1 MARRRFVPWVLFGLL
16 LWLLLAGIDVPA
28 LAIAKY
34 SLYFGCAVALPGLLL
49 LRALWRS
56 TGNWTEDLALGAA
69 VGLAYELAGWA
80 LFTALGL
87 QSMLIL
93 WPLLL
98 LACFAA
104 IPSLRQYWRIAEP
117 DPLPAAWHW
126 VVGFSCAL
134 TCALIAAATMGPNAV
149 PPAGESYYQDL
160 LYHLSMVHELIRHV
174 PPETPQVAGVPLN
187 YHWLP
192 NAHLAAAV
200 DITQLPPELVLFRL
214 WMLPMV
220 TVGIITFAALARLVS
235 RVWWTGL
242 LAALMTAVA
251 ANFSIWNGRTGVSTS
266 AFEFLSPSQTFG
278 VVVGTAAA
286 VLFLVVLFEPGVPK
300 RTWILLTAVA
310 ILGGGSKPTT
320 LPILIGGTGLLGLF
334 VLIKLRRLPARA
346 LLASGVIVFAAVFT
360 MLTVAGSTGGSKLQL
375 FGIVRATAGYVGLTG
390 DETMAATGGWILDA
404 LSSGDASTVLAGWVL
419 VVALLISQLAL
430 LAGLGVL
437 ATRRT
442 RQDPVA
448 WWLAGSM
455 IAGWLGMLLLDH
467 PAASQGYFLRSLVP
481 FAAAGA
487 GLLMTEAL
495 QGRTRR
501 EIGGLAGVAVV
512 LGLTL
517 TLVPRLA
524 APDPSADRDKQ
535 IAAVALPELAFIALV
550 LLVISAWLILGAR
563 VRGLRGLGPALVVL
577 TLLAG
582 SWQGAVSYGHYVIK
596 AGSYPL
602 PSAPV
607 SDLER
612 LDPGEQE
619 SLLWLQ
625 HNTGPD
631 DVVVTNTACR
641 PARRQPPDCDA
652 RGYLV
657 SGLGGRR
664 TLLEGWAYTEQAL
677 QHHGADGKRYNLQ
690 PSPWLD
696 RLELTQ
702 QVYAAPT
709 RELLNRL
716 YTEYGVRWI
725 YADSLAGKVSE
736 DLAKLARPRLVAG
749 PVTVYEVPAP

>member
-1 MARRRFVPWVLFGLL
+1 MESRLVPWVLFLAL
-16 LWLLLAGIDVPA
+16 FWLLLAGIDVPA

-34 SLYFGCAVALPGLLL
+34 VLYFGCAVALPGVLL

-56 TGNWTEDLALGAA
+56 TGNWAEDLALGAT
-69 VGLAYELAGWA
+69 VGLTFELAGWA

-87 QSMLIL
+87 GSWLIV

-98 LACFAA
+98 LLCFAA
-104 IPSLRQYWRIAEP
+104 IPPLQRYWRIAEP
-117 DPLPAAWHW
+117 DPLPLVWHW
-126 VVGFSCAL
+126 VVAFSAGFAC
-134 TCALIAAATMGPNAV
+134 TVIAAATMGPNAV
-149 PPAGESYYQDL
+149 PPAGDTYYQDL
-160 LYHLSMVHELIRHV
+160 LFHLSMVHELIRQV

-214 WMLPMV
+214 WMLPIV
-220 TVGIITFAALARLVS
+220 TVGIVTFAALARLVS

-242 LAALMTAVA
+242 LAALMTAVS
-251 ANFSIWNGRTGVSTS
+251 ANFDIWSGRSGISTS

-286 VLFLVVLFEPGVPK
+286 VMFLVVLFEPGVPK
-300 RTWILLTAVA
+300 RTWILLTALA

-346 LLASGVIVFAAVFT
+346 LLASGVILFAAIFT

-375 FGIVRATAGYVGLTG
+375 FAIVRSTAGYVTLTG
-390 DETMAATGGWILDA
+390 DQTMAATGGWILDA
-404 LSSGDASTVLAGWVL
+404 LSSSDGTTVLAGWVL
-419 VVALLISQLAL
+419 VICLFLSQLAL

-467 PAASQGYFLRSLVP
+467 PASSQGYFLRSLVP

-501 EIGGLAGVAVV
+501 EIGGLVGVAITIG
-512 LGLTL
+512 LALTL
-517 TLVPRLA
+517 LPRLV
-524 APDPSADRDKQ
+524 APDPSMDRDKQ

-550 LLVISAWLILGAR
+550 LMVISAWLILGAR

-577 TLLAG
+577 TLLVG
-582 SWQGAVSYGHYVIK
+582 SWQGAVSYGLHLF
-596 AGSYPL
+596 GTYP
-602 PSAPV
+602 AAATPV
-607 SDLER
+607 SESEK
-612 LDPGEQE
+612 LDPAEKE
-619 SLLWLQ
+619 SLIWLE
-625 HNTGPD
+625 HNTGPA
-631 DVVVTNTACR
+631 DVVLTNTACR
-641 PARRQPPDCDA
+641 PARRQPPGCDA

-664 TLLEGWAYTEQAL
+664 TFLEGWAYTEQAL
-677 QHHGADGKRYNLQ
+677 KQHGMDGKRYNLQ
-690 PSPWLD
+690 PTPWPERLD
-696 RLELTQ
+696 LTAS
-702 QVYAAPT
+702 VYAAPT
-709 RELLNRL
+709 RALLDRL
-716 YTEYGVRWI
+716 YEYGVRWI
-725 YADSLAGKVSE
+725 YADSLAGPISA
-736 DLAKLARPRLVAG
+736 DLANLARPRFVTG
-749 PVTVYEVPAP
+749 PITIYELPPPA